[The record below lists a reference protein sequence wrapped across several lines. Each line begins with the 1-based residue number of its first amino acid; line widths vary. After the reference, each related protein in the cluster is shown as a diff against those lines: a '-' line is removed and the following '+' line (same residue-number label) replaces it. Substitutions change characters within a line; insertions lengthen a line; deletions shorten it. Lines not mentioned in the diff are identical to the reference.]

1 MSAISIHRL
10 RGAIAVCISL
20 SASACLCV
28 AAGAQGV
35 LPVSSAS
42 AATSSTA
49 TALPE
54 LAPLPDAPGGA
65 VTSGLVLPTPQAS
78 PTQKHIAPG
87 QVAPILTAND
97 KILLGARGA
106 FSPSS
111 VASWFIVAGYE
122 HVTNGSPN
130 YGTDRGAF
138 GRRLG
143 DAVIRDTSEDI
154 LSDSVMSSLFREDP
168 RYYRL
173 GPSHNF
179 FARLV
184 YAGTRPLIT
193 RSDSGHASLNLA
205 LLSGTLG
212 GSALTNLYYPQANRG
227 AVQTL
232 ETFDGSIAASALGD
246 IVSEFY
252 GDLMQRIHPQTH

>member
-65 VTSGLVLPTPQAS
+65 VTSGLVLPTPRRPPRRS
-78 PTQKHIAPG
+78 TSHP
-87 QVAPILTAND
+87 
-97 KILLGARGA
+97 ARWR
-106 FSPSS
+106 PSS
-111 VASWFIVAGYE
+111 PRTTKSCWAQGVHSRRSLRCLLVYRRRVRACDEWKPQLR
-122 HVTNGSPN
+122 NGS
-130 YGTDRGAF
+130 RGLRPPT
-138 GRRLG
+138 GRCRYPRH
-143 DAVIRDTSEDI
+143 VRRHPQRQRDVSA
-154 LSDSVMSSLFREDP
+154 LP
-168 RYYRL
+168 RRPAL
-173 GPSHNF
+173 LPAGPSHNF

-212 GSALTNLYYPQANRG
+212 GSALHQPLLSTGQSRRRPDARDVRWIDRRFRPRRHRL
-227 AVQTL
+227 
-232 ETFDGSIAASALGD
+232 
-246 IVSEFY
+246 
-252 GDLMQRIHPQTH
+252 